1 MQRAQAAQLAK
12 QDATRPKPVAT
23 GAAGAA
29 RAEDQGD
36 NAFILDIVEPPK
48 VRENQTPCPS
58 CGKGVNEGHVL
69 CTSCG
74 FNLKTG
80 ERALV
85 SVLKPVELKDKTE
98 RNRSGGGGG
107 MNIPEWAIGVTAMV
121 IFGGLMGFGFAT
133 ENPLLFVL
141 GGAGA
146 GLYGI
151 VTFITVVVTAFKEDD
166 ATAGIL
172 MLCSI
177 LCPILSL
184 YMLYWVLVKCDT
196 AVVKWMYAASL
207 LLSITMFGMNMAN
220 PELLQAAN

>member
-23 GAAGAA
+23 GAAGAV

-85 SVLKPVELKDKTE
+85 SVLKPVELKDRTE

-107 MNIPEWAIGVTAMV
+107 LSGIPEWLIGAAALVL
-121 IFGGLMGFGFAT
+121 IGS
-133 ENPLLFVL
+133 LLFYAFTTEDVATLRIASSVHSLYAIVTIVSVLVL
-141 GGAGA
+141 GFRDSVMTGV
-146 GLYGI
+146 LLI
-151 VTFITVVVTAFKEDD
+151 VT
-166 ATAGIL
+166 
-172 MLCSI
+172 C
-177 LCPILSL
+177 CL
-184 YMLYWVLVKCDT
+184 YALYWVFFKCES
-196 AVVKWMYAASL
+196 AVVKWMYGAAL
-207 LLSITMFGMNMAN
+207 ILSIISTIMQLTKPDLFAQLV
-220 PELLQAAN
+220 PR